1 MKAVKITLAGRTQ
14 YLAYTG
20 EAMFQLQEKFGTAAE
35 LLGAIGKNTRD
46 GLSVACEAAAI
57 LAEQGE
63 LARRHLGYDKGP
75 IIEAA
80 TIRATITPS
89 EIAALKLAI
98 PAAMELG
105 YGREVVEENDE
116 IDLGLAE
123 LIAQKKTTGHAPTM
137 GGSRRY
143 AASPG
148 KRRSSCLREN
158 CSICGS
164 YGSGPV
170 AKRPFRTTKR
180 GRRVTATAPPREF
193 YS

>member
-35 LLGAIGKNTRD
+35 LLGAVGKNTRD

-123 LIAQKKTTGHAPTM
+123 LIAQKKNDVTRAHYGRIAALC
-137 GGSRRY
+137 GVSRKE
-143 AASPG
+143 ALLMPPG
-148 KRRSSCLREN
+148 ELFDMWELWLR
-158 CSICGS
+158 
-164 YGSGPV
+164 
-170 AKRPFRTTKR
+170 AR
-180 GRRVTATAPPREF
+180 GKKAVQDD
-193 YS
+193 

>member
-89 EIAALKLAI
+89 EIAALKLRR
-98 PAAMELG
+98 
-105 YGREVVEENDE
+105 YGAR
-116 IDLGLAE
+116 LW
-123 LIAQKKTTGHAPTM
+123 P
-137 GGSRRY
+137 GSRRR
-143 AASPG
+143 
-148 KRRSSCLREN
+148 KRRDRPRPRRADRAKKNDVTRAHYGRIAALCGVSRKEALLMPPGELFDMWELWLR
-158 CSICGS
+158 
-164 YGSGPV
+164 
-170 AKRPFRTTKR
+170 AR
-180 GRRVTATAPPREF
+180 GKKAVQDD
-193 YS
+193 

>member
-46 GLSVACEAAAI
+46 GLSVACEAAA
-57 LAEQGE
+57 
-63 LARRHLGYDKGP
+63 KGP

-123 LIAQKKTTGHAPTM
+123 LNAQKKTT
-137 GGSRRY
+137 
-143 AASPG
+143 
-148 KRRSSCLREN
+148 
-158 CSICGS
+158 
-164 YGSGPV
+164 
-170 AKRPFRTTKR
+170 
-180 GRRVTATAPPREF
+180 
-193 YS
+193 

>member
-35 LLGAIGKNTRD
+35 LLGAIGRNTRD

-123 LIAQKKTTGHAPTM
+123 LNAQKKTT
-137 GGSRRY
+137 
-143 AASPG
+143 
-148 KRRSSCLREN
+148 
-158 CSICGS
+158 
-164 YGSGPV
+164 
-170 AKRPFRTTKR
+170 
-180 GRRVTATAPPREF
+180 
-193 YS
+193 

>member
-1 MKAVKITLAGRTQ
+1 MKAVKITLAGREQ

-35 LLGAIGKNTRD
+35 LLGAIGKNTRE

-63 LARRHLGYDKGP
+63 LARRYLGYDKGP
-75 IIEAA
+75 IIDAE
-80 TIRATITPS
+80 TIRATITPG

-123 LIAQKKTTGHAPTM
+123 LNAQKKTT
-137 GGSRRY
+137 
-143 AASPG
+143 
-148 KRRSSCLREN
+148 
-158 CSICGS
+158 
-164 YGSGPV
+164 
-170 AKRPFRTTKR
+170 
-180 GRRVTATAPPREF
+180 
-193 YS
+193 

>member
-98 PAAMELG
+98 PAAMERVSFLIRWARISLSDVDWNRLPLFSR
-105 YGREVVEENDE
+105 YSRNR
-116 IDLGLAE
+116 AE
-123 LIAQKKTTGHAPTM
+123 LTM
-137 GGSRRY
+137 LPLW
-143 AASPG
+143 ASA
-148 KRRSSCLREN
+148 KS
-158 CSICGS
+158 
-164 YGSGPV
+164 PV
-170 AKRPFRTTKR
+170 L
-180 GRRVTATAPPREF
+180 
-193 YS
+193 